1 MESAI
6 TVILSVLG
14 LVASIYPK
22 EIRSVLRHLLGR
34 RRESAHGPPDL
45 QICVTPHHGSS
56 VVFLTHPDDDHLSG
70 LAAYLDRFRAT

>member
-6 TVILSVLG
+6 TVILGVLG
-14 LVASIYPK
+14 LAASIYPK
-22 EIRSVLRHLLGR
+22 EIRSVLTHLLGR
-34 RRESAHGPPDL
+34 RRESTHGL